1 MFLHSEDVIQLIRKL
16 HMLCDNSTQIYGPKR
31 PLLDAQYP
39 ELCPLFDLFGESAV
53 AEINIELGTL
63 KFYESLG
70 LDDTTLATF
79 KQQLMSYAS
88 ENLIKINAF
97 LDSPYL
103 SKFETDEVVLFVLDQ
118 ISVDKNFNFNFLF
131 LQVMSTTTL
140 IANIG
145 GMLGLCMGFSFVSL
159 VEIFFFASKP
169 LIDMIQ
175 GKK

>member
-1 MFLHSEDVIQLIRKL
+1 MFLNSEDVIQLIRKL
-16 HMLCDNSTQIYGPKR
+16 AMLCNSSTLIYGPKR

-53 AEINIELGTL
+53 AEINIELGTQ

-79 KQQLMSYAS
+79 QQQLMSYAS

-103 SKFETDEVVLFVLDQ
+103 SKFETDEVVV
-118 ISVDKNFNFNFLF
+118 SVEKILR
-131 LQVMSTTTL
+131 
-140 IANIG
+140 
-145 GMLGLCMGFSFVSL
+145 
-159 VEIFFFASKP
+159 
-169 LIDMIQ
+169 
-175 GKK
+175 